1 MIQGTMSNAGKSL
14 LCAGLCRIFR
24 QDGYKVAPFKSQNM
38 ALNSFITEDGL
49 EMGRAQVVQAEAAGI
64 PPQVEMN
71 PILLKPTNDVG
82 SQVIVNGEVLKNMSA
97 REYFAYKKQ
106 LVPDIMKAFHKLEE
120 ENDIIVIEGAGS
132 PAEINLKKDDIVN
145 MGLAK
150 MVDAPV
156 LLVGD
161 IDRGGVFA
169 QLLGTLMLLE
179 EDEKQRVKGLIIN
192 KFRGDKTILD
202 PGIVMLEER
211 GQIPVV
217 GVTPYMQVEIEDE
230 DSLTER
236 FEGGKGGN
244 VSGEAIG
251 LVDIAVI
258 RTPRIS
264 NFTDFM
270 LLENAP
276 GVNLRYVKNPR
287 ELGEPDMIILPGTK
301 NTMGDL
307 KWLRQSGM
315 EGKILKAHAKGCVVW
330 GICGG
335 YQMLGQTLSDPEG
348 VEDGGSM
355 KGFGLLPVETTFTT
369 EKTRTRING
378 RFVHVEGILEGLQN
392 VEFEGYEIHM
402 GQTRLLKGSPMNQ
415 IHDTV
420 KDRKKDGSAK
430 TARRLEEKHNGNGVC
445 HGNMEETGMDGISHD
460 NAYGTYIHGI
470 FDKEEVVTEI
480 VKTLAEKKGL
490 SMEEI
495 QGVDLKTFK
504 ESQYDLLA
512 DTLRNHLDI
521 DQIYEIIGMRR
532 KGRSYTLETIENVT
546 DKNHTQTKIEIENVL
561 PTEIEKRSF
570 EIITE
575 ELKQEKIFLPDIQA
589 PITKR
594 CIHTSADFD
603 YAKNLVFS
611 EHAVEKALDAIRNGA
626 SIVTDTQMGK
636 SGINKKR
643 LEQYGGQVYC
653 FMSDEDVAQAA
664 KKNGTTR
671 AVASMEKACEL
682 DEKLIFAIGNAPTAL
697 IHLYELIRNGRIKP
711 ELVIGVP
718 VGFVN
723 VVQSKELILTLEDIP
738 YIVARGRKGGSNIA
752 ACICNAL
759 IYML

>member
-14 LCAGLCRIFR
+14 LCAGLCRIFK
-24 QDGYKVAPFKSQNM
+24 QDGYRVAPFKSQNM

-49 EMGRAQVVQAEAAGI
+49 EMGRAQVVQAEAAGVA
-64 PPQVEMN
+64 PQVEMN

-106 LVPDIMKAFHKLEE
+106 LIPDIMKAFHKLEE

-179 EDEKQRVKGLIIN
+179 DDEKERVKGLVIN

-211 GQIPVV
+211 GGIPVV

-236 FEGGKGGN
+236 FNMTKGGKGA
-244 VSGEAIG
+244 EERIG

-287 ELGEPDMIILPGTK
+287 ELRDPDMIILPGTK

-315 EGKILKAHAKGCVVW
+315 EAKILKAHAGGCVVW

-335 YQMLGQTLSDPEG
+335 YQMLGQSLSDPEG

-355 KGFGLLPVETTFTT
+355 KGLGLLPVTTTFTT
-369 EKTRTRING
+369 EKTRTRVTG
-378 RFVHVEGILEGLQN
+378 TLLHVEGDLKALENLK
-392 VEFEGYEIHM
+392 FEGYEIHM
-402 GQTRLLKGSPMNQ
+402 GKTELLEGCPMNQ

-420 KDRKKDGSAK
+420 KKKD
-430 TARRLEEKHNGNGVC
+430 RQIPD
-445 HGNMEETGMDGISHD
+445 MEPENRIENSTDGTDGISHG
-460 NAYGTYIHGI
+460 NVYGTYIHGI
-470 FDKEEVVTEI
+470 FDKEKIVSEI
-480 VKTLAEKKGL
+480 VKSLAEKKGL
-490 SMEEI
+490 SMEEVE
-495 QGVDLKTFK
+495 GVDLKAFK

-512 DTLRNHLDI
+512 DTLRKHLDMKAI
-521 DQIYEIIGMRR
+521 YQIMGM
-532 KGRSYTLETIENVT
+532 
-546 DKNHTQTKIEIENVL
+546 
-561 PTEIEKRSF
+561 
-570 EIITE
+570 
-575 ELKQEKIFLPDIQA
+575 
-589 PITKR
+589 
-594 CIHTSADFD
+594 
-603 YAKNLVFS
+603 
-611 EHAVEKALDAIRNGA
+611 
-626 SIVTDTQMGK
+626 
-636 SGINKKR
+636 
-643 LEQYGGQVYC
+643 
-653 FMSDEDVAQAA
+653 
-664 KKNGTTR
+664 
-671 AVASMEKACEL
+671 
-682 DEKLIFAIGNAPTAL
+682 
-697 IHLYELIRNGRIKP
+697 
-711 ELVIGVP
+711 
-718 VGFVN
+718 
-723 VVQSKELILTLEDIP
+723 
-738 YIVARGRKGGSNIA
+738 
-752 ACICNAL
+752 
-759 IYML
+759 